1 MEEGTKHFDPQG
13 ANSLPDL
20 IWKQL
25 GGLDSDEFVN
35 YSSDPAV
42 AFSCKEFLQTTLEFA
57 AGLQQ
62 LGINR
67 ASSVGIIADSSPW
80 WLMSDLALQLIGA
93 VSVPMF
99 ANISPENLEFELE
112 DSGAQWILCHQAQNL
127 PQPLL
132 DILQKHTIIAL
143 PPFETNSPSG
153 PHFDKIVQQG
163 KEHLANH
170 PDFLQSHL
178 DQLHQETIF
187 SIVYTSGSTGSPKG
201 VMLCHR
207 NFLHQI
213 SGMQERFPLKDGER
227 VLSVLPL
234 AHIFQRT
241 ISFYFAL
248 SSCKTWFIDDVQ
260 QTAARIP
267 SIKPHLLTV
276 VPHLLE
282 KIFAGMQRK
291 AALKP
296 FPLNLIALSGLK
308 WAPNGTQEQKFQHL
322 LWDKLVFG
330 KIRSALGGNLRL
342 MVSGG
347 SPLHPDLNRTFENM
361 GLPLYQGYGMTEH
374 APVISANFPGHN
386 RYGSVG
392 QAFPGVKIRIAKDG
406 EVLVQSPS
414 VMLGYH
420 NDPEFSAEILED
432 GWLHTGDLG
441 NLDDDG
447 YLFLQGRKKDLLKT
461 STGKY
466 VSPLPL
472 EMALTRSRLIDHA
485 LIIADN
491 HPCVSALVFVDD
503 QNLPKGIQ
511 PNSKALEAI
520 IQRRI
525 RRLNKH
531 LNDWEKIRHFKVIH
545 QAPSVLN
552 RMLTPTLKLR
562 RDYIEEHFAE
572 PIAEMY
578 NE

>member
-1 MEEGTKHFDPQG
+1 MEEGTKQFDSLG
-13 ANSLPDL
+13 AKSLPVL
-20 IWKQL
+20 IWKHL
-25 GGLDSDEFVN
+25 GDFDCNEFIN

-42 AFSCKEFLQTTLEFA
+42 EFSCAEFLQTTLEFA

-62 LGINR
+62 LGVIR
-67 ASSVGIIADSSPW
+67 GSSVGIIAESSPW

-112 DSGAQWILCHQAQNL
+112 DSAAKWILCHHAQNL
-127 PQPLL
+127 PQPLHE
-132 DILQKHTIIAL
+132 ILQKHTLIAL
-143 PPFETNSPSG
+143 PPYEAESPTG
-153 PHFDKIVQQG
+153 PHFDELIQQG
-163 KEHLANH
+163 KDYLKRH
-170 PDFLQSHL
+170 PGFLQDQL
-178 DQLHQETIF
+178 DQLHKETIF

-213 SGMQERFPLKDGER
+213 SGMQERFPLKTEER

-241 ISFYFAL
+241 ISFFFAL
-248 SSCKTWFIDDVQ
+248 SGCKTWFIDDVQ

-267 SIKPHLLTV
+267 NIKPHLLTV

-296 FPLNLIALSGLK
+296 IPLNFIAMAGLK
-308 WAPNGTQEQKFQHL
+308 WASNGTPEQKFQPL
-322 LWDKLVFG
+322 LWDKLVFA

-347 SPLHPDLNRTFENM
+347 SPLHPDLNRTFENI
-361 GLPLYQGYGMTEH
+361 GFPLYQGYGMTEH
-374 APVISANFPGHN
+374 APVISANFPGN
-386 RYGSVG
+386 NKYGSVG
-392 QAFPGVKIRIAKDG
+392 KAFPGVEIRIAEDG

-414 VMLGYH
+414 MMLGYH
-420 NDPEFSAEILED
+420 NDPEYSAEILAD

-441 NLDDDG
+441 TLDDDN

-472 EMALTRSRLIDHA
+472 EMSLTRSRLIDHA

-491 HPCVSALVFVDD
+491 HPCVSVLVFVDD
-503 QNLPKGIQ
+503 QNLPQGIP

-520 IQRRI
+520 VQRRI

-531 LNDWEKIRHFKVIH
+531 LNEWEKIRHFKVIH

-552 RMLTPTLKLR
+552 HMLTPTLKLR
-562 RDYIEEHFAE
+562 RDYIEQHFAND
-572 PIAEMY
+572 IAEMY
-578 NE
+578 NG